1 MRRFMLMSL
10 TVAVSLVA
18 ASGAQA
24 VMVNDT
30 DAGGDYGV
38 ALVPGTLAPPPTGP
52 GPVVP
57 GTTIP
62 IVTSTTSQCDPWLSS
77 DLLQPTDGLCWHG
90 GDVMHANETFAIA
103 WDPERSYWAG
113 TKDYLEQFLQDVAA
127 GSGTLSSP
135 YAVTSQYAD
144 GTPDSTD
151 STDTIGRAE
160 NRSIYGGGCV
170 DYGSPGGYTCQF
182 GDTTGSGTGL
192 NYPNAGS
199 GDCQATLSGTNQF
212 YEEPDGTFASAPN
225 DICLTDSDIRAE
237 IEAMAGQLQG
247 HFEPGYTPTIVVLT
261 PPGVEV
267 CLDSTGALCS
277 ASAGNAAP
285 AQFCSYHS
293 EVDGVAYVVQPWVAQ
308 WHVSTGCVEP
318 DAPVIP
324 ETPTP
329 AVLATDAGAQ
339 LVSPLSQSQIATIV
353 NPDLNGWF
361 ALDGAEINDN
371 GCVPLDQQRDGAIV
385 GASDQNPYFLQ
396 REFNNAGAIESDPNA
411 VKCAPDVVLSPAF
424 VVPSAVNVGDVVDLD
439 GSTTVSSLIV
449 PKANYSWTFGD
460 GTTAVGPSV
469 EHSYTKGGAYTVTL
483 TVTDRGGNTASVSQ
497 TINVLG
503 PTGEPVTSP
512 TTTTTPATPPF
523 RVGLQLLPQGLR
535 ALLRSGLYI
544 EVGSDQA
551 AAGFVTVSISRSAA
565 RRAHIRAG
573 RGATVV
579 VGRGIVPEIGEG
591 VASLRVRFSRSMGKK
606 LGRLAGVT
614 LTIRLTLTA
623 AGGAHV
629 AVDAAGRY

>member
-1 MRRFMLMSL
+1 M
-10 TVAVSLVA
+10 
-18 ASGAQA
+18 
-24 VMVNDT
+24 
-30 DAGGDYGV
+30 
-38 ALVPGTLAPPPTGP
+38 
-52 GPVVP
+52 
-57 GTTIP
+57 
-62 IVTSTTSQCDPWLSS
+62 
-77 DLLQPTDGLCWHG
+77 
-90 GDVMHANETFAIA
+90 
-103 WDPERSYWAG
+103 
-113 TKDYLEQFLQDVAA
+113 
-127 GSGTLSSP
+127 
-135 YAVTSQYAD
+135 
-144 GTPDSTD
+144 
-151 STDTIGRAE
+151 
-160 NRSIYGGGCV
+160 
-170 DYGSPGGYTCQF
+170 
-182 GDTTGSGTGL
+182 
-192 NYPNAGS
+192 
-199 GDCQATLSGTNQF
+199 
-212 YEEPDGTFASAPN
+212 
-225 DICLTDSDIRAE
+225 
-237 IEAMAGQLQG
+237 
-247 HFEPGYTPTIVVLT
+247 
-261 PPGVEV
+261 
-267 CLDSTGALCS
+267 
-277 ASAGNAAP
+277 
-285 AQFCSYHS
+285 
-293 EVDGVAYVVQPWVAQ
+293 
-308 WHVSTGCVEP
+308 
-318 DAPVIP
+318 
-324 ETPTP
+324 
-329 AVLATDAGAQ
+329 
-339 LVSPLSQSQIATIV
+339 SPLSQSQIATIV

-535 ALLRSGLYI
+535 ALLRSGLDI